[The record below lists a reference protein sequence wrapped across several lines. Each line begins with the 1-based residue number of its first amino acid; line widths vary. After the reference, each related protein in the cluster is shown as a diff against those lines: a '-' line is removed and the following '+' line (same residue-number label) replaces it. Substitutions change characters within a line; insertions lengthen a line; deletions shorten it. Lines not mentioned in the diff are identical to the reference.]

1 VTGSITH
8 ESVRT
13 GFSSK
18 QTILTWILPCFAAA
32 LSLTIGWY
40 VAGGKHVT
48 LHIPLLYSSDGLFSL
63 MLIKRIMEN
72 PWVFDSSALGY
83 PFGASLYDYPIPDS
97 GSLAVLKVMA
107 LAMGSASAAYN
118 IYYLIGFPLNALAA
132 YYARTKLHVSQIFRV
147 VGAIIFSILPFHFL
161 RLEHLFYTWY
171 FAAPIFVAYAIQIYS
186 GDLSIALSRHQL
198 TRQAGPV
205 IALVILSCFGV
216 YYSLFGVILLL
227 TAGVLG
233 SVRAG
238 SRTAIHTSII
248 MSAVILI
255 GVAANISPN
264 IANRIAHG
272 ANQEAT
278 HRQAA
283 ESEVYGLKVAQLLL
297 PRPDHRFQYFSKINS
312 EYSSSFP
319 LVNENRSAAE
329 GFIASA
335 GLIILFFS
343 LIRPRKGPNESD
355 TLFILSSLTFVLIIF
370 CTVGGLSSLFSLLIS
385 PMIRAWNRAS
395 VFIAFMSLGASMLTM
410 DRIAQSWRGRTLAS
424 FAIAVGTLA
433 FAVWDQTTPPCI
445 RCLSSTKADF
455 ENDARFISSIE
466 KTLPRGSAVYQLPYM
481 AFPEVPPLHRLQ
493 SYDQA
498 RGYIHS
504 LALKWSYGA
513 MKGSAGDLF
522 FRALA
527 QQPLQRQLDVAAR
540 LGFQGLYVDRR
551 GYADNGA
558 DIEQVL
564 VRALGK
570 KPAIISANGE
580 QLFFDLRSS
589 DMPQSHP
596 LPPGLTE
603 QQIMKQAGFA
613 ADKLGARYTATF
625 LEGVD
630 FSRPD
635 VPDFVS
641 DLEGVSAPESWGRWS
656 DANAYPYVKLSF
668 VGELPKRF
676 VLHIRAQAFGPNAGR
691 PVTVTIGS
699 HTTSFVPGPS
709 MEEFSLRVDNGSGA
723 NTIEI
728 HPAQPTSPS
737 ELGMSA
743 DSRKLGIGL
752 HRLWIEAIHND

>member
-1 VTGSITH
+1 VTGSIAH

-13 GFSSK
+13 GSSSK

-32 LSLTIGWY
+32 LSLAVGWY
-40 VAGGKHVT
+40 VSGGKHVT
-48 LHIPLLYSSDGLFSL
+48 LHIPLLYSSDGLYSL
-63 MLIKRIMEN
+63 MLIKRLMEN
-72 PWVFDSSALGY
+72 PWIFHSSALGY

-97 GSLAVLKVMA
+97 GSLVVLKVLA
-107 LAMGSASAAYN
+107 LATGSASAAYN
-118 IYYLIGFPLNALAA
+118 IYYFIGFPLNALAA
-132 YYARTKLHVSQIFRV
+132 YYALTKLNVSRTFRIT
-147 VGAIIFSILPFHFL
+147 GAIIFSILPFHFL

-171 FAAPIFVAYAIQIYS
+171 FAAPLFVVYAIQIYN
-186 GDLSIALSRHQL
+186 GDISLSLRRHQL
-198 TRQAGPV
+198 AR
-205 IALVILSCFGV
+205 LVRPATILVVLSCFGV
-216 YYSLFGVILLL
+216 YYSFFGVILLL

-233 SVRAG
+233 SVRTG
-238 SRTAIHTSII
+238 SRTAIRTSII
-248 MSAVILI
+248 MAMVVLI
-255 GVAANISPN
+255 GVTANISPN

-297 PRPDHRFQYFSKINS
+297 PRPDHRFRYFSKINS

-329 GFIASA
+329 GFIAST

-343 LIRPRKGPNESD
+343 LISPRKRPNESD
-355 TLFILSSLTFVLIIF
+355 KLFILGSLTFVLIMF
-370 CTVGGLSSLFSLLIS
+370 CTVGGLSSLFSLVIS

-395 VFIAFMSLGASMLTM
+395 VFIAFMSLTASMSTM
-410 DRIAQSWRGRTLAS
+410 DRIAQSWRGRTVAS
-424 FAIAVGTLA
+424 FAIAVGALA

-445 RCLSSTKADF
+445 RCLDATKADF
-455 ENDARFISSIE
+455 ENDARFVSSIE
-466 KTLPRGSAVYQLPYM
+466 KMLPRGSAIYQLPYM

-504 LALKWSYGA
+504 SALKWSYGA
-513 MKGSAGDLF
+513 MKGSGGDLF

-527 QQPLQRQLDVAAR
+527 EQPLPRQLDVVAR
-540 LGFQGLYVDRR
+540 LGFQGLCVDRR

-558 DIEQVL
+558 DIEQML

-570 KPAIISANGE
+570 QPAIISANGE
-580 QLFFDLRSS
+580 QLFFDLRRS
-589 DMPQSHP
+589 DMPQPRP

-603 QQIMKQAGFA
+603 RQIMKQAGFI
-613 ADKLGARYTATF
+613 ADKLGARYAATF
-625 LEGVD
+625 LEGID

-668 VGELPKRF
+668 FGELPKRF
-676 VLHIRAQAFGPNAGR
+676 ILHIRAQAFGPNAGR
-691 PVTVTIGS
+691 PVTVIIGS
-699 HTTSFVPGPS
+699 QTLSFVPTPS

-737 ELGMSA
+737 DLGMSA

-752 HRLWIEAIHND
+752 HGLWIEAIHNN